1 MMVTTLWIVSILLS
15 IFACEQ
21 LYSDVRELDRLDEQ
35 MKNEPPD
42 HFRAWA
48 VGIICTGAVWG
59 FALALS
65 SAIGFFYS

>member
-21 LYSDVRELDRLDEQ
+21 LYSDVRELDRLDE
-35 MKNEPPD
+35 KISNTSPD

-48 VGIICTGAVWG
+48 TGIICVGAVWG
-59 FALALS
+59 FAIALASL
-65 SAIGFFYS
+65 IGFIYP